1 MSRELCSGGGPPPA
15 SGAQVFAEP
24 GRGQA
29 DPRGAADRCRDPVL
43 LSPPAPSRTPA
54 PDTAVPEGQKRRSER
69 ELQLSRDLGLGKLQ
83 RAPAPR
89 VLRAARWLGAGR
101 SSEECVICVSAPTW
115 IRRRPPTPLPP
126 FLACSPSGSS
136 RRSRWRAHLRR
147 PAECEFEFGGFTR
160 RSWRRSGPGLGSG
173 WGGEGRFLGSL
184 PSPGF

>member
-15 SGAQVFAEP
+15 SGAQVFAQP

-101 SSEECVICVSAPTW
+101 ASEECVICVSAPTW
-115 IRRRPPTPLPP
+115 IRRRTCPPSW
-126 FLACSPSGSS
+126 LAVPRARPDAPAGAHTFAGP
-136 RRSRWRAHLRR
+136 RRIRIRR
-147 PAECEFEFGGFTR
+147 FY
-160 RSWRRSGPGLGSG
+160 
-173 WGGEGRFLGSL
+173 
-184 PSPGF
+184 